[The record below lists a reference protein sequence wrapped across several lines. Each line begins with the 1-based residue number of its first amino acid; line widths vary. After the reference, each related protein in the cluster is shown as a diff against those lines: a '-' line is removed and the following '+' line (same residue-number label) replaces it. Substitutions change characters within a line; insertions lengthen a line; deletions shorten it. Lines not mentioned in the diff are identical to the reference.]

1 MLVYALSRDVLR
13 AIFTPRSLHL
23 WWPVEI
29 AAVMVIGVIVLGVLY
44 VALIATAARLVYRAA
59 RRVV

>member
-1 MLVYALSRDVLR
+1 
-13 AIFTPRSLHL
+13 
-23 WWPVEI
+23 
-29 AAVMVIGVIVLGVLY
+29 MVIGVIVLGVLY